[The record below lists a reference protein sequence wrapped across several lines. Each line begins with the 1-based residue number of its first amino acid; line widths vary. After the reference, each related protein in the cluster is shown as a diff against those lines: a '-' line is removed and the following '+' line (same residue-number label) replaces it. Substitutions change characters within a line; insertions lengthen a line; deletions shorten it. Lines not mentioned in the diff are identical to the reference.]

1 MLEIFFKR
9 IQIPYARKCF
19 QYEKNSFI
27 YNLKI
32 LDNEGWKL
40 EMVRDNWK
48 KKKKKKQVKKEKENS
63 RLEKCR
69 WK

>member
-48 KKKKKKQVKKEKENS
+48 KKKQVKKEKENS